1 MNITV
6 IKSIIEDLFEAL
18 AEMNKADSQPQ
29 APRQR
34 QNYVRRRGLTARQLE
49 FCELIAGGAAKAAAY
64 SQVYTTSGHLRS
76 SADSAARMLLR
87 QGKIRDQIIAYR
99 KNPETPL
106 VPFAHDLFDQLRSE
120 GAHGGWCFQLTQNQE
135 AFCRAVAEGA
145 EPSDAHR
152 VSGYAKPYTL
162 KATQA
167 AADRMMEM
175 PKIKQRIAALKG
187 GYAPDIKTIRV
198 GRRQGVTLDPD
209 TGKEVVETET
219 EAEAE
224 AEVEVEVLEV
234 EVEVEVE
241 AEVEGEV
248 AVLALA
254 GLEGG
259 SPPRRIL
266 EALARYAE
274 LHIQPGSFLTAV
286 LENNLAE
293 ALLTADVDSLAA
305 LPEINRLIA
314 RHLPTP
320 CYGSREKVAAWL
332 GSERD
337 ELLRRANANTLRAYL
352 DAEHDVGEAIGEAR
366 AGGTD

>member
-1 MNITV
+1 LRAYRWGRREGRSVLPGLHHFRPPSVQRRLSRPN
-6 IKSIIEDLFEAL
+6 
-18 AEMNKADSQPQ
+18 
-29 APRQR
+29 AP
-34 QNYVRRRGLTARQLE
+34 
-49 FCELIAGGAAKAAAY
+49 
-64 SQVYTTSGHLRS
+64 
-76 SADSAARMLLR
+76 AAR
-87 QGKIRDQIIAYR
+87 KD
-99 KNPETPL
+99 
-106 VPFAHDLFDQLRSE
+106 
-120 GAHGGWCFQLTQNQE
+120 
-135 AFCRAVAEGA
+135 
-145 EPSDAHR
+145 
-152 VSGYAKPYTL
+152 SGP
-162 KATQA
+162 
-167 AADRMMEM
+167 
-175 PKIKQRIAALKG
+175 
-187 GYAPDIKTIRV
+187 
-198 GRRQGVTLDPD
+198 
-209 TGKEVVETET
+209 ETET

-224 AEVEVEVLEV
+224 AEVEVEVLEVEV